1 MFHVTIVF
9 VSGVCKVRRMSTL
22 VGGHKPAHSHSQ
34 VLGDSESEALRT
46 FVRISL
52 ILWVRPRS
60 SLDVGIPFVGETSRD
75 CTHQAWTGVIDS

>member
-34 VLGDSESEALRT
+34 VLGDSESEAFFFRSY
-46 FVRISL
+46 VRVL
-52 ILWVRPRS
+52 DQLAPQNFRS
-60 SLDVGIPFVGETSRD
+60 YLSDTMG
-75 CTHQAWTGVIDS
+75 